1 MDFDQ
6 NTYKSSSK
14 PMTFR
19 DYLTRVYSTVAV
31 GVAISG
37 VIAFFLGRNVYVL
50 YSLMGDAL
58 FMFVL
63 GACVLELA
71 VGLFFSLKIS
81 SMSKNTAWI
90 CYIFY
95 AGQVCIAFLGIILY
109 SVLTG
114 VSLSSL
120 ISVYTDASVFMAFF
134 ATAVMFICMVI
145 IGHTTRIDL
154 SSISGLL
161 FAGLIGILITG
172 VVNIFLRSSMIDYV
186 ITVVGVL
193 VFLGLTAYDMQKLR
207 VFYENS
213 QYDDEL
219 SEKAMVYGAFQ
230 LYLDF
235 INLFIRILQLF
246 GKRDD

>member
-90 CYIFY
+90 CYI
-95 AGQVCIAFLGIILY
+95 LY

-134 ATAVMFICMVI
+134 ATAVMFVCMVL

-186 ITVVGVL
+186 ITVV
-193 VFLGLTAYDMQKLR
+193 
-207 VFYENS
+207 
-213 QYDDEL
+213 
-219 SEKAMVYGAFQ
+219 
-230 LYLDF
+230 
-235 INLFIRILQLF
+235 
-246 GKRDD
+246 

>member
-19 DYLTRVYSTVAV
+19 DYLTRVYSIVAV

-71 VGLFFSLKIS
+71 VGLFFSFKIS

-90 CYIFY
+90 CYIF
-95 AGQVCIAFLGIILY
+95 Y

-134 ATAVMFICMVI
+134 ATAVMFVCMVI

>member
-1 MDFDQ
+1 MDFNQ
-6 NTYKSSSK
+6 NTFDTSSRSI
-14 PMTFR
+14 TFR
-19 DYLTRVYSTVAV
+19 DYLTKVYSTVAI

-37 VIAFFLGRNVYVL
+37 VIAFFLGRNINVL
-50 YSLMGDAL
+50 YSVMGEGL

-63 GACVLELA
+63 VACGLELA
-71 VGLFFSLKIS
+71 VGLFFSLKFS
-81 SMSKNTAWI
+81 KMSKNTAWV
-90 CYIFY
+90 CY
-95 AGQVCIAFLGIILY
+95 ILY

-114 VSLSSL
+114 ISLSSL

-134 ATAVMFICMVI
+134 ATTVMFVCMVV

-161 FAGLIGILITG
+161 FAGLIGILVTG
-172 VVNIFLRSSMIDYV
+172 VINLFLHSAMIDYV

-207 VFYENS
+207 AFYENS
-213 QYDDEL
+213 QYDSEL
-219 SEKAMVYGAFQ
+219 SDKIMVYGAFQ